1 MITGSSFYS
10 HLNDG
15 NIFGLSRESRA
26 DVFEDNWCRKGVR
39 SKEFLMIS
47 KSKVSGARFI
57 ANIKSHKKEFFR
69 LRYKTREEK
78 KKLKSIVISRRR
90 SSLSINKSL
99 KTAKIIQSHS
109 SVGSVKY

>member
-15 NIFGLSRESRA
+15 NIFGLSRESGA

-47 KSKVSGARFI
+47 KSKVSGAHFI
-57 ANIKSHKKEFFR
+57 ENIKSHKKEFSVCVTKR
-69 LRYKTREEK
+69 ERRKKTQK
-78 KKLKSIVISRRR
+78 HCNQQK
-90 SSLSINKSL
+90 
-99 KTAKIIQSHS
+99 AKQFE
-109 SVGSVKY
+109 Y